1 MTPSEWVSSF
11 LTEEERE
18 QSKKKER
25 YAKDERMT
33 HFLIKKRTLKL
44 Q

>member
-18 QSKKKER
+18 QSKKRKGMQNMKE
-25 YAKDERMT
+25 
-33 HFLIKKRTLKL
+33 
-44 Q
+44 